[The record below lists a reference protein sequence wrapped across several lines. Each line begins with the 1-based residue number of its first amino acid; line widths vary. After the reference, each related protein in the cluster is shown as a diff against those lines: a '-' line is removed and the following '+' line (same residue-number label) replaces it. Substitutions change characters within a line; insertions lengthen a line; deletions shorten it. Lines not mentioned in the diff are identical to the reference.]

1 MIDHVLAETIKDLID
16 TNKSSLVTGLYAQG
30 QACEIKQ
37 LTLSP
42 ITPPTEFYYV
52 SVNITDAEEVK
63 ENNVDVAYYKAE
75 IKLGEYA
82 VMQPSDVQAFEEIT
96 QSFREFGNRVV
107 KLIREQTR
115 FTHTETGTKFTV
127 RIDGTSG
134 KRIRKINREVVEPL
148 DNSFQSML
156 ASVIQFEVMQRC
168 GLNEGL

>member
-1 MIDHVLAETIKDLID
+1 MIDHILAETIKDLID
-16 TNKSSLVTGLYAQG
+16 DNKSSLVVGLYAQG

-63 ENNVDVAYYKAE
+63 ENNVDVVYYKVE

-82 VMQPSDVQAFEEIT
+82 VMQPADIQAFEEIT
-96 QSFREFGNRVV
+96 QSFRKFGNRVV
-107 KLIREQTR
+107 KLIREQAN
-115 FTHTETGTKFTV
+115 FTHDETGV
-127 RIDGTSG
+127 RFGIRMDGISG

-156 ASVIQFEVMQRC
+156 ASVIQFEIMQRC
-168 GLNEGL
+168 NVNEGL